1 LSFSFVHFVY
11 FVVDTLRTGVTR
23 VVQMVVVGFETFLAN
38 AGLRNYLFIR
48 LRTDTG
54 LAGVGEATLEWQERT
69 VQAVAHE
76 WVEGRVIGRDPFDVE
91 AIVGGMIRDQYQ
103 GGSTVMT
110 AISGVE
116 IALWDLIG
124 KALNQPV
131 YRLLGGRCHARIPAY
146 ANGWYGGAR
155 APAEYAERARSA
167 VARGY
172 RGLKFDPFGTAWRV
186 LDREAADAAEA
197 IVAAVREAVGD
208 GVELMIEFHGR
219 LGAGSATAMIR
230 RLERFRP
237 AWCEEPVAPE
247 CLELLAEVKRA
258 AGGPIA
264 AGERLYTQSDFFRLM
279 ALRAVDVVQ
288 MDLAH
293 CGGILAGKKI
303 AAMAAPQDILVAP
316 HCSIGPVALA
326 ACLHFDVSTPNFLV
340 QEAFA
345 EFDVPWRNDLV
356 GGWNPIR
363 DGAFDLSDAPGLGL
377 ELDERAIAEHP
388 YVPNT
393 FPSLWDGDWQTNF
406 TQDRR
411 D

>member
-1 LSFSFVHFVY
+1 
-11 FVVDTLRTGVTR
+11 
-23 VVQMVVVGFETFLAN
+23 MKIAGFETLLAN

-54 LAGVGEATLEWQERT
+54 LTGIGEATLEWQERT

-76 WVEGRVIGRDPFDVE
+76 WVEGRVVGRDPFDVE
-91 AIVGGMIRDQYQ
+91 AIIGGMIRDQYQ

-110 AISGVE
+110 AISGIE

-124 KALNQPV
+124 KATGQPV
-131 YRLLGGRCHARIPAY
+131 YRLLGGRCHDRIPAY

-155 APAEYAERARSA
+155 TPAEFAERARAA

-172 RGLKFDPFGTAWRV
+172 RALKFDPFGTAWKV
-186 LDREAADAAEA
+186 LAVEEVAAVIDV
-197 IVAAVREAVGD
+197 VAAVRQAVGEAI
-208 GVELMIEFHGR
+208 GLMIEFHGR
-219 LGAGSATAMIR
+219 LGAGAAIQVIR
-230 RLERFRP
+230 QLEPFRP

-247 CLELLAEVKRA
+247 CLDLLAEVKRSTA
-258 AGGPIA
+258 CPIA
-264 AGERLYTQSDFFRLM
+264 AGERLYTQADFYRLT

-345 EFDVPWRNDLV
+345 EFDVPWRNAMV
-356 GGWNPIR
+356 GGWDPIQN
-363 DGAFDLSDAPGLGL
+363 GGFVLSDGPGLGL
-377 ELDERAIAEHP
+377 ELDDAVIADHP
-388 YVPNT
+388 YVPKA
-393 FPSLWDGDWQTNF
+393 FPSLWDRDWQTNF
-406 TQDRR
+406 TQDR
-411 D
+411 